1 MKNIITNILL
11 LSAMALPVLT
21 SCSSDDETNA
31 GTNKKLLE
39 VEVLDNTQTRAASPL
54 YNSIPSKTYYGI
66 YLADNDNNV
75 ASNCN
80 NISVYY
86 YDGRSTISKPIELN
100 TNDRRVLAYYPY
112 DSSIS
117 PDNLE
122 LEGVMAGKDVM
133 IGKSVEAEL
142 TDGTY
147 SLGYVNNNM
156 NKACLKLTHAKSCI
170 TFNITQEETWTNHM
184 VKEVSIHVPA
194 RYAGVNLFTGKYEG
208 NTDAEIPANV
218 LNANTHAG
226 ENVTCNFLVAPTVK
240 EGGIYAIIG
249 IDDAVKEIKLPV
261 TILEP
266 GMNYVFNITVKKDT
280 SLVLGEVWIVNR
292 DEKSSSSM
300 DWEIEY

>member
-133 IGKSVEAEL
+133 IGRSVEMQA
-142 TDGTY
+142 DGIY
-147 SLGYVNNNM
+147 SSGYVNNEM
-156 NKACLKLTHAKSCI
+156 NKAYLKLTHAKSCI
-170 TFNITQEETWTNHM
+170 TFNITQEETWTNHI
-184 VKEVSIHVPA
+184 VESVSIQVPI
-194 RYAGVNLFTGKYEG
+194 RYAGVDLFTGKYVGE
-208 NTDAEIPANV
+208 TDADIPANV
-218 LNANTHAG
+218 LNLLTNVN
-226 ENVTCNFLVAPTVK
+226 EIVTCNFLVAPTIN
-240 EGGIYAIIG
+240 EGRIYAKIQ
-249 IDDAVKEIKLPV
+249 IDGTIQEIELPV
-261 TILEP
+261 TSLTP
-266 GMNYVFNITVKKDT
+266 GVNYVFNVTVKKDI
-280 SLVLGEVWIVNR
+280 SLVLGECWIESR
-292 DEKSSSSM
+292 DEQTTSSM